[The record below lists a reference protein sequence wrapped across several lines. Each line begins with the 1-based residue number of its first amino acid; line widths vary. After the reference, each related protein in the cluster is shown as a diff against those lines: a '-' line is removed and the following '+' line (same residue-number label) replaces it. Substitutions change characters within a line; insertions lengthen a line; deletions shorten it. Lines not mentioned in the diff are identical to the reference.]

1 MKKVNVTYTAV
12 VGKTLEIPD
21 ELYEAYKDHWDS
33 MGDVSVPFWELW
45 NLFEKDK
52 TAPEIDLCDIQAIE
66 DAETGEY
73 IFEY

>member
-21 ELYEAYKDHWDS
+21 ELYDAYKNWDS
-33 MGDVSVPFWELW
+33 LDDASAPFWALW
-45 NLFEKDK
+45 NAFEKDK
-52 TAPEIDLCDIQAIE
+52 TAPEIDLCDIQAVM

>member
-12 VGKTLEIPD
+12 VEKTLEIPD
-21 ELYEAYKDHWDS
+21 ALYDAYKNWDN
-33 MGDVSVPFWELW
+33 MDEVSVPFWELW

-52 TAPEIDLCDIQAIE
+52 SAPRIDLNDIQAVM